1 MSEETIQGEHRKPL
15 FQRLRDICGCLTT
28 EDDCDEIARVVFESY
43 PINEKMSEEKQ
54 FTIEGMDEAFAA
66 MDEPSKTTMPIMSP
80 LNAALFLL
88 ADIRRAVGDTTGKLM
103 QSELVS
109 HCGEIYR
116 ESQLY
121 RQMHK
126 DWKEN
131 QGEMRRLKKCD
142 KCGELVDIDHGSV
155 HGKCNQ
161 VWGRRG
167 WRTLGEYDG

>member
-43 PINEKMSEEKQ
+43 PTNEKMSEGKHPDTE
-54 FTIEGMDEAFAA
+54 T
-66 MDEPSKTTMPIMSP
+66 
-80 LNAALFLL
+80 LHAALFLL
-88 ADIRRAVGDTTGKLM
+88 ADIRRAVGDPTGKLM
-103 QSELVS
+103 QSELVA